1 MKLYSGLKKYSALRR
16 CERKLF
22 LEAFFAQMWA
32 GIVIKTVPFKYIPEL
47 YKGKVQGSR
56 FPPSLKLRRTKQVPR
71 EIKEEREVIGEVKK
85 AIERA
90 VIVSPWKNRCLV
102 ESLAARCMLNRR
114 RIHSQISLGVAF
126 DEKKKL
132 LAHAWIRAGDIVI
145 VEQRGEY
152 REMYLF

>member
-47 YKGKVQGSR
+47 Y
-56 FPPSLKLRRTKQVPR
+56 
-71 EIKEEREVIGEVKK
+71 K